1 MFSTKTKTYISKIRS
16 GSHHTLVMTK
26 DGKIFAWG
34 DPESGKIGR
43 MLKTR
48 ERDRQAMR
56 IERIGARNAVDI
68 FCGCHHSFY
77 KNKKGEIFAWG
88 LNNHG

>member
-1 MFSTKTKTYISKIRS
+1 VQS
-16 GSHHTLVMTK
+16 GSHHTLALTT
-26 DGKIFAWG
+26 DGEVYGWG

-48 ERDRQAMR
+48 NKNEQALR
-56 IERIGARNAVDI
+56 IEKIHAKHVRDI
-68 FCGCHHSFY
+68 YCGNHHSFY
-77 KNKKGEIFAWG
+77 IKKDGKVFAWG